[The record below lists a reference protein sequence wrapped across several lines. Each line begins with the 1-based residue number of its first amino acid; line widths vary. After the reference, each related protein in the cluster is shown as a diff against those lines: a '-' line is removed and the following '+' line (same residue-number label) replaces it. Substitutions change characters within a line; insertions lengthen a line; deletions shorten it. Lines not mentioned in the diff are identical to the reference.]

1 MKENQT
7 MALSSQAASASR
19 RTAAITLD
27 AAQADQLEALAAG
40 ASRRSP
46 ALADRLL
53 AEIARA
59 RIVEAKRLPRD
70 VVALGRE
77 VTYRD
82 ETTGHEQTVV
92 LVLPQ
97 HADIAQGRAS
107 VLTPIGV
114 ALIGLREGSAFSWE
128 TRDGQTRRL
137 TVVRVSPAAA

>member
-1 MKENQT
+1 MTLTVQ
-7 MALSSQAASASR
+7 SASVSR
-19 RTAAITLD
+19 KTAAITLD

-40 ASRRSP
+40 ALRRSP
-46 ALADRLL
+46 ALADKLL
-53 AEIARA
+53 GEIARA
-59 RIVEAKRLPRD
+59 RIVETERLPRD

-82 ETTGHEQTVV
+82 ETTGRAQTVT

-107 VLTPIGV
+107 ILTPIGV
-114 ALIGLREGSAFSWE
+114 ALIGLREGSSFSWE

-137 TVVRVSPAAA
+137 TVVRVSRAAR